1 MATSRI
7 GGDFDSDAIEAF
19 RSAYAQQMQTA
30 EDLDMDRLSG
40 LPSNVVSNTSPWYE
54 NVGLW
59 KYPSGKGPEDD
70 LKAAFNP
77 QEHYT
82 VEEEE
87 EEPELTDEEIREY
100 LQSLSDE
107 EFESFGKELGI
118 YEDEQDDAPMT
129 DNEIDSLISELLN
142 DDAED

>member
-1 MATSRI
+1 MTNRI
-7 GGDFDSDAIEAF
+7 GGDYSAEALEQF
-19 RSAYAQQMQTA
+19 RAAYAQQLASPDQDEIA
-30 EDLDMDRLSG
+30 NNSG
-40 LPSNVVSNTSPWYE
+40 LPSNTVSNTAPWYSS
-54 NVGLW
+54 VGIW

-129 DNEIDSLISELLN
+129 DNEIDSLIGELLN